1 MSVLI
6 PAGFGL
12 ASVRYQRVA
21 GGNEATWT
29 FGFDLPGAADVS
41 YAEDIHD
48 VLIPAANICGP
59 ANRQTEWAYKG
70 VNTLQRGDPD
80 LYSFSHTVTSV
91 GTQSAT
97 CLPPNCAAVVT
108 KSSALAGRSN
118 RGRAYLPAAYLPE
131 TAVSPA
137 GVIDSGLVATLQGVL
152 GETLIDLATAGL
164 TMVILHSE
172 AGTPSPVSSFSLQT
186 LIATQRRR
194 LR

>member
-12 ASVRYQRVA
+12 AAVRYQRVA

-48 VLIPAANICGP
+48 ILIQSGDICAVG
-59 ANRQTEWAYKG
+59 ARQTEWNYVG
-70 VNTLQRGDPD
+70 VNTLQRADPD

-137 GVIDSGLVATLQGVL
+137 GVIDAGLVAFLQGL
-152 GETLIDLATAGL
+152 LTETIIDLAAADME
-164 TMVILHSE
+164 MVILHSE
-172 AGTPSPVSSFSLQT
+172 AGTPSPVTSFALQT